1 MAAANRVGINLGCC
15 ALVRRVP
22 RSRTRKILG
31 GRVAFRGFET
41 AHGVPEGELG
51 SRRQFQNWKLAA
63 DGMTASGPSF
73 RFLLQRTGSAVPR
86 WRQGETLLA
95 RLDVMLDP
103 HMAH

>member
-1 MAAANRVGINLGCC
+1 MSCIGETWTKIQNEKDLGRV
-15 ALVRRVP
+15 
-22 RSRTRKILG
+22 RS
-31 GRVAFRGFET
+31 GRVALRGLET

-51 SRRQFQNWKLAA
+51 SRPRFQNWKLAA

-73 RFLLQRTGSAVPR
+73 RFLLQRTGSAVPP

-95 RLDVMLDP
+95 RPDVMSDP